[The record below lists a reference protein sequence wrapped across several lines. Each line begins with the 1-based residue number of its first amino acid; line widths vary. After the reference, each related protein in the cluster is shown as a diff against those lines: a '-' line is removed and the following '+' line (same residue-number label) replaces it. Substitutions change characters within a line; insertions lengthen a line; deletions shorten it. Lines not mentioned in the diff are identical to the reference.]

1 MKIYP
6 AVDIKDGACVRLK
19 QGLADDKTVY
29 YKNPVDAAK
38 FFADSGSDRIHV
50 VDLDGAFD
58 GRMRNLKI
66 IEAISSLGMFVELG
80 GGMRDIDA
88 VRAALDAGVD
98 RAIIGTLAA
107 KSPEKAL
114 NIAGEYGGKVAVG
127 IDAKNGMVAVHGWV
141 DVLDISALDLAVLM
155 AKGGVGTFIYTD
167 ISTDGMLSGP
177 NIPAQRAMAKALSE
191 HGAELIAS
199 GGVSCLDDILAID
212 ALSKENSNLHGAI
225 VGKAIYEGRVELAEA
240 LKALK

>member
-141 DVLDISALDLAVLM
+141 APLNREDREFLAYFRSVC
-155 AKGGVGTFIYTD
+155 KRY
-167 ISTDGMLSGP
+167 
-177 NIPAQRAMAKALSE
+177 NIVPSKATKLEYDFVTRVAESEFYLQRAN
-191 HGAELIAS
+191 G
-199 GGVSCLDDILAID
+199 
-212 ALSKENSNLHGAI
+212 
-225 VGKAIYEGRVELAEA
+225 
-240 LKALK
+240 